1 MERSARL
8 VAPDVTAV
16 QGGAAYLTAMAQ
28 RLAPSLTRA
37 EPRQWALASRR
48 GLLRPAARQPR
59 WPGAD
64 GSGDARP
71 DGWQHLWRRAS
82 GGPGGGA

>member
-1 MERSARL
+1 MTGGIVRTTMERSARL

-71 DGWQHLWRRAS
+71 DGWQHL
-82 GGPGGGA
+82 